1 MLGNL
6 FSVEGL
12 IRLLYLIPCF
22 MISLTVHEVAHGYV
36 ALRMGDPTA
45 RNLGRLTLNPVK
57 HIDIF
62 GFLMLLVVGFGWAKP
77 VPINPRNFKNYRKGI
92 VLTSLAGPLSNFV
105 MALGMALIQ
114 AVLLAILTASGY
126 TFGMS
131 LANSF
136 LTSVFTFTGY
146 FISLNVILM
155 VFNLLPL
162 PPLDGYRVLG
172 VVLPYKIAYKLS
184 QYERYSFIILYA
196 LLLTNILT
204 VPLVFLQGKIL
215 DLINFLI
222 SLIPFL

>member
-1 MLGNL
+1 
-6 FSVEGL
+6 
-12 IRLLYLIPCF
+12 

-36 ALRMGDPTA
+36 ALKMGDPTA

-62 GFLMLLVVGFGWAKP
+62 GFLMLLIVGFGWAKP

-92 VLTSLAGPLSNFV
+92 VLTALAGPLSNFV

-114 AVLLAILTASGY
+114 AVLFAILTASGY
-126 TFGMS
+126 GFGTS

-172 VVLPYKIAYKLS
+172 VILPYRIAYKLS

-196 LLLTNILT
+196 LILTNILT
-204 VPLVFLQGKIL
+204 IPLVFLQGKIL

>member
-1 MLGNL
+1 
-6 FSVEGL
+6 
-12 IRLLYLIPCF
+12 
-22 MISLTVHEVAHGYV
+22 MISLTIHEVAHGYV
-36 ALRMGDPTA
+36 ALKMGDPTA
-45 RNLGRLTLNPVK
+45 RNLGRLTLNPIK

-62 GFLMLLVVGFGWAKP
+62 GFLMLIFVGFGWAKP

-114 AVLLAILTASGY
+114 AVLYAILNASGY
-126 TFGMS
+126 EYDASFT
-131 LANSF
+131 NSF
-136 LTSVFTFTGY
+136 LTSVFTFIGY

-172 VVLPYKIAYKLS
+172 VVLPYRIAYKLS

-196 LLLTNILT
+196 LLLTNVLT
-204 VPLVFLQGKIL
+204 GPLIFLREKIL
-215 DLINFLI
+215 DLIYFLV